1 MKRYLEFIKEAF
13 FSNLE
18 DYELQEKLQ
27 ELEREKKEIE
37 EEILQINQVLKE
49 RQEESDREFVKDW
62 PKSIFDLN
70 KEQLDWIFEFQTGNS
85 YRIQISK
92 SYFNQLVGVFV
103 LTESSRASKSG
114 QYQVKINSEYS
125 MNVEETEFELNP
137 EQIRSIK
144 FVGDNLKREFSTTPI
159 EILIDYNFY
168 HSTLLPG
175 QIQYQDENN
184 IYYGRKRFNSIEAV
198 VRQIVESDIKTQ
210 KDDDDDE

>member
-1 MKRYLEFIKEAF
+1 MKSYLQFINEEFFA
-13 FSNLE
+13 NLE
-18 DYELQEKLQ
+18 DSELQEKLE

-37 EEILQINQVLKE
+37 EEILQINQVLKD
-49 RQEESDREFVKDW
+49 RQEESVRDFVKDW

-70 KEQLDWIFEFQTGNS
+70 KEQLDWIFEFESKNIHKIKISQT
-85 YRIQISK
+85 
-92 SYFNQLVGVFV
+92 YFRQLEGVFV
-103 LTESSRASKSG
+103 LTISSRPSKTG

-137 EQIRSIK
+137 KQIKSIK

-168 HSTLLPG
+168 HSTFLPQ

-184 IYYGRKRFNSIEAV
+184 IYYGRKKFNSIEAV
-198 VRQIVESDIKTQ
+198 VRQIVESDIESQ
-210 KDDDDDE
+210 KEDDDE